1 MNDEERRS
9 DANASLMLALATR
22 IEGKG
27 QYNVAKLLRAA
38 AEATARRSAYRL
50 GLSPDLDGIVADLE
64 RVVAMLPA
72 QGASAELVD
81 APARG
86 RDAVRAGTQ
95 TLLEEF
101 PDPFVCR
108 RCGGHTLGAPRAIC
122 ATCNAWPTTHQR
134 FRGGYWLDEFDP
146 VTALQVMSAGIC
158 LERCRRGRGNVVAA
172 YPSQ

>member
-72 QGASAELVD
+72 QGASA
-81 APARG
+81 
-86 RDAVRAGTQ
+86 VRAGTQ

-134 FRGGYWLDEFDP
+134 FRGVYWLDEFDP